1 MKWVKTP
8 HPIWGK
14 GGTEENVHEF
24 VTIISFPKWIHRK
37 GKCSIIEPC
46 GVTSGQ
52 YELYDGEN
60 IQRFST
66 LKDAKAEGD
75 RLLKL

>member
-8 HPIWGK
+8 HTIWGK
-14 GGTEENVHEF
+14 GGTEESANEL
-24 VTIISFPKWIHRK
+24 VTSISFPKWIHRK

-46 GVTSGQ
+46 GVTFGQ
-52 YELYDGEN
+52 YELYDGN
-60 IQRFST
+60 DTQRFFT